1 MHILQIIDDRK
12 TKNLVREKCIESVK
26 RFITDKDS
34 YILKEIQYNADVS
47 IMINEADKYRF
58 AFAKEHSDLL
68 YVDTDCFLSALPTE
82 NELKSKKIIMGE
94 TITTDGPKPDIFL
107 FYVNGQKDFFLR
119 NYERLIAKHGGY
131 SISPEQLQLFSNY
144 TPYDPLSYSHH
155 SLTSL
160 EVNINR
166 HYNLLSSRLIESEK
180 EINSYR
186 NAIQGMVQTVELYN
200 KLRDKQGK

>member
-12 TKNLVREKCIESVK
+12 IQNVVREKCIASVK
-26 RFITDKDS
+26 RFVTEKDT
-34 YILKEIQYNADVS
+34 YILKEIKYNTNIS
-47 IMINEADKYRF
+47 EMINEADKYRF

-82 NELKSKKIIMGE
+82 IELKSKKIIMGE
-94 TITTDGPKPDIFL
+94 TVTLDGPKPDIFL
-107 FYVNGQKDFFLR
+107 FYVNDQKDFFLR

-131 SISPEQLQLFSNY
+131 SISSEQLQLFTNY
-144 TPYDPLSYSHH
+144 TPYDPLAYSHH

-166 HYNLLSSRLIESEK
+166 HYNLLSSKLIESEK

-200 KLRDKQGK
+200 KLREKQGK